1 MKKTLF
7 ILTIVL
13 AFVTVLNYSANAQ
26 EPKKANTTIDSA
38 GNLIPLSSVKI
49 NTGKLYIDSKGVKYP
64 VYMTSSK
71 KLFIIAK
78 SAKTGKEYKRY
89 LTLN

>member
-1 MKKTLF
+1 MKKLL
-7 ILTIVL
+7 LTIALILGMIAVIQ
-13 AFVTVLNYSANAQ
+13 AQ
-26 EPKKANTTIDSA
+26 EPKKPNTTVDSV

-49 NTGKLYIDSKGVKYP
+49 PTGKTYINSKGIKYP
-64 VYMTSSK
+64 VYMTANK

-89 LTLN
+89 LIL